1 MHFILILQSFRDFC
15 LPILFLIFHRKGTI
29 IVPKEDDMNV
39 GIVRD
44 EIFLEHITDDYHPE
58 NPNRLK
64 YIYAMLNSIDK
75 DGVIYAAPRVA
86 THEEIALIHD
96 PAYISSI
103 AATDGKMQRRL
114 DPDTVTSP
122 KSYEAACLAAGGVL
136 QLADMLF
143 AGEIQNGFALVRPPG
158 HHAERNKA
166 MGFCLF
172 NNIAIGARY
181 LEKKYGLKR
190 IAIVDFDL
198 HHGNG
203 TQHSFYEDSSILYF
217 STHQYP
223 YYPGTGWY
231 NETGEGNGKG
241 YTINIPLSYGMGDDD
256 YEYAFREVLI
266 PITEQYKPEAVLVS
280 AGFDSYYND
289 PLGGMAVTE
298 GGFATMTRI
307 LTEIADKHCNGKVL
321 CSLEGG
327 YDLNGLTTSVKAV
340 TMELK
345 GTPMYTPDKQINPSN
360 EIKEIIGKVKQVLKS
375 FWGDF

>member
-1 MHFILILQSFRDFC
+1 
-15 LPILFLIFHRKGTI
+15 
-29 IVPKEDDMNV
+29 MNV

-58 NPNRLK
+58 NPKRLEH
-64 YIYAMLNSIDK
+64 IYAMLSSIDK
-75 DGVIYAAPRVA
+75 DGITYTSPRIAA
-86 THEEIALIHD
+86 HGEIALIHD
-96 PAYISSI
+96 RAYIESI

-122 KSYEAACLAAGGVL
+122 KSYEAACKAAGGVL
-136 QLADMLF
+136 ELADLLF
-143 AGEIQNGFALVRPPG
+143 TSQIKNGFALVRPPG
-158 HHAERNKA
+158 HHAEKNRA

-181 LEKKYGLKR
+181 LEEKYGLSR
-190 IAIVDFDL
+190 ILLVDFDL

-203 TQHSFYEDSSILYF
+203 TQHSFYNSSKVLYV

-231 NETGEGNGKG
+231 NEVGEGEGKG
-241 YTINIPLSYGMGDDD
+241 YTANIPLSYGMGDDD
-256 YEYAFREVLI
+256 YEYAFREIVI
-266 PITEQYKPEAVLVS
+266 PLAEAYKPEIVLVS

-289 PLGGMAVTE
+289 PLGGMTVTE
-298 GGFATMTRI
+298 GGFASMTRI
-307 LTEIADKHCNGKVL
+307 LLDIAGKHSDGKLL

-340 TMELK
+340 IMELK
-345 GTPMYTPDKQINPSN
+345 GTPIYTPDKKISPSD
-360 EIKEIIGKVKQVLKS
+360 EIKESVTNVKKALHP
-375 FWGDF
+375 FWGEF